1 MVGQASSLS
10 VEAHGCAPFVDDRQD
25 AGPTQD
31 ARRHQILFLFAITF
45 ENPYISFYGREA
57 EKRKRRKKEIK

>member
-10 VEAHGCAPFVDDRQD
+10 IKNDG
-25 AGPTQD
+25 QD

-45 ENPYISFYGREA
+45 ENPYN
-57 EKRKRRKKEIK
+57 

>member
-10 VEAHGCAPFVDDRQD
+10 IKNDG
-25 AGPTQD
+25 QD

-45 ENPYISFYGREA
+45 ENPY
-57 EKRKRRKKEIK
+57 RRRWIPAFAGKTALKTVGFTATG